1 MDAGDHHVPVATLAA
16 RRPSLGAEFRDYWGR
31 APDKWLF
38 LTLLAGWCVLFHVA
52 GISSFNFKT
61 LHPSL
66 FEWLYHAWNEP
77 AMDSSQGNLIP
88 FVVAVLFWVRRR
100 ELAASVSGVWWPGL
114 GVVGLALLIHV
125 LGFLAQ
131 QPRVSMIALFLGL
144 YGLIGVVWGWRTM
157 WESTFPMGLFAFC
170 MPLGNFAEPVTLPL
184 RMVSATWTRVFC
196 HWVLGI
202 GVVQQ
207 GTVLSDPSGK
217 YNYDVAAACSGIHS
231 FVALLAL
238 TTIFAMLTLRSL
250 WRRMLMVLTTV
261 PLVVFCN
268 VLRLVVVVLIGRAY
282 GEASGKWVHD
292 WFGFVTYMAAIGAL
306 LGVARALREKPS
318 RTSA

>member
-1 MDAGDHHVPVATLAA
+1 MDAGDHHVPAAPLAA
-16 RRPSLGAEFRDYWGR
+16 GETFFWTEFRDCWRR
-31 APDKWLF
+31 APEKGFF
-38 LTLLAGWCVLFHVA
+38 LALLAGWCVLFQFA

-88 FVVAVLFWVRRR
+88 FVVAVLFWVKRR
-100 ELAASVSGVWWPGL
+100 ELAASISGAWWPGL
-114 GVVGLALLIHV
+114 AVVAAALLVHA

-131 QPRVSMIALFLGL
+131 QPRVSVIALFMGM
-144 YGLIGVVWGWRTM
+144 YGLIGVAWGWRTM
-157 WESTFPMGLFAFC
+157 WRSTFPMVLFVFC

-196 HWVLGI
+196 QWVLGI
-202 GVVQQ
+202 GVVQR
-207 GTVLSDPSGK
+207 GTMLSNASGNF
-217 YNYDVAAACSGIHS
+217 NYDVAAACSGIHS

-238 TTIFAMLTLRSL
+238 TTIFAMLALRTW
-250 WRRMLMVLTTV
+250 WRRALMALATF

-268 VLRLVVVVLIGRAY
+268 VLRLVVVVLIGQAY
-282 GEASGKWVHD
+282 GQACGKWVHD
-292 WFGFVTYMAAIGAL
+292 WFGFVTYLASIGAL
-306 LGVARALREKPS
+306 MVVAHWLKEK
-318 RTSA
+318 A